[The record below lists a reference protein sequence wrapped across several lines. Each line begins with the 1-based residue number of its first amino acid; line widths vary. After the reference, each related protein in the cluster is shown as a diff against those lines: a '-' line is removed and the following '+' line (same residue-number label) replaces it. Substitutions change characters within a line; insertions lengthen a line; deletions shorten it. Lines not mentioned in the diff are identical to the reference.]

1 MATQCGSMARGRRMR
16 LTRLD
21 ECGAPVEGAC
31 STLVTG
37 GFVSVVST
45 PNYQDAEEITIPNA
59 NGEACIDDVG
69 DPALRWIDLAIQF
82 CLVDPDAVNIITGD
96 PLVSDDT
103 PVTANTVGWR
113 VDSALTGSGNFALE
127 LWSGVP
133 NQACTTTGFATY
145 GYWLWPWVKA
155 ARWGEK
161 TVSNAGLTLDFTA
174 RTAQGGDWGVG
185 PYDIRRDAAVPATL
199 EPLLTAIGATQHEHF
214 QWTTLAPPEAVCG
227 CTALD
232 LTP

>member
-21 ECGAPVEGAC
+21 ECGTPVEGVC

-37 GFVSVVST
+37 GFVSVVDT
-45 PNYQDAEEITIPNA
+45 PNYQDAEEIVVPNA
-59 NGEACIDDVG
+59 NGESCIDDQSA
-69 DPALRWIDLAIQF
+69 PALRWVDLAIQF

-96 PLVSDDT
+96 PLVLDDT
-103 PVTANTVGWR
+103 AVTPNTVGWR
-113 VDSALTGSGNFALE
+113 LDSALTGTANFALE

-133 NQACTTTGFATY
+133 GQACSVSGFPTY
-145 GYWLWPWVKA
+145 GYWLWPWVTQ

-174 RTAQGGDWGVG
+174 RTQAGGAWDVG
-185 PYDIRRDAAVPATL
+185 PYDIRRDAAVPATE
-199 EPLLTAIGATQHEHF
+199 EPLLTAIGATQHAHF
-214 QWTTLAPPEAVCG
+214 QWTTLAPPDAVCG
-227 CTALD
+227 CQELVI
-232 LTP
+232 P